1 MGAGQSGE
9 MRYWSGVLARKGIQ
23 LNDMEGETAPLT
35 RSHSSTGYVTGGRGG
50 RRRSSNSRSSN
61 SVMGLGMGMGIS
73 RRSSTPRE
81 WGGCDEDGG

>member
-23 LNDMEGETAPLT
+23 LNDMEGGTAPLAG
-35 RSHSSTGYVTGGRGG
+35 SHSSIGYVTGGRGG
-50 RRRSSNSRSSN
+50 RRRSSNS
-61 SVMGLGMGMGIS
+61 VMGLGMGLGIS

>member
-23 LNDMEGETAPLT
+23 LYDMEGETAPPVGN
-35 RSHSSTGYVTGGRGG
+35 HSPVGYVTGGRGAG
-50 RRRSSNSRSSN
+50 RRRSSSN
-61 SVMGLGMGMGIS
+61 SVMNFGMGMRG
-73 RRSSTPRE
+73 RPSTPRE

>member
-23 LNDMEGETAPLT
+23 LNDMEGETAPLVG
-35 RSHSSTGYVTGGRGG
+35 SHSSIGYVTGGRGG
-50 RRRSSNSRSSN
+50 RRRSSNSM
-61 SVMGLGMGMGIS
+61 MGLGMGSVS